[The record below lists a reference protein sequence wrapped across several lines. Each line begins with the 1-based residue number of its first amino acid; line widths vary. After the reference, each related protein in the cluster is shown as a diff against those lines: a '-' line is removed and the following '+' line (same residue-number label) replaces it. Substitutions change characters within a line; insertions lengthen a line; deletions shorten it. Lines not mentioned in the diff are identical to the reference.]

1 MIIFDASTLI
11 LLAKIDILKIIA
23 QAQEIL
29 ISKEVEIEATC
40 RTEFLDAK
48 IIIELIKAGKV
59 KVARVKSRVLLKR
72 LQDDFAIAEGEA
84 SVLLLARQKQA
95 ILATDDGQAIK
106 ACKVLGIKFVT
117 AIHFLLSVYYKEVIS
132 RELALV
138 KLERLKNLG
147 RYNAMIISDV
157 ISRIEGRRGE

>member
-11 LLAKIDILKIIA
+11 LLAKIEILKA
-23 QAQEIL
+23 VTQTQEIL
-29 ISKEVEIEATC
+29 ICKEVEVEAVC
-40 RTEFLDAK
+40 RPELLDAK
-48 IIIELIKAGKV
+48 IIIELIKTKQIKV
-59 KVARVKSRVLLKR
+59 IRIKDAVLLKKFR
-72 LQDDFAIAEGEA
+72 EDFAIAEGEA
-84 SVLLLARQKQA
+84 SVLLLARQRQA

-117 AIHFLLSVYYKEVIS
+117 AIHFLLSVYYKKRIS

-147 RYNAMIISDV
+147 RYDVRIISDA
-157 ISRIEGRRGE
+157 IRRIEGRQEE